1 MKNAGDILAVV
12 SGIAISAT
20 AYYQPI
26 EGTWLG
32 HDSWAA
38 QNLRIAGFI
47 AAPCGVLLFWL
58 RRHIW
63 RSVLAA
69 LTVVFLLIF
78 IVSAFSSIYLS
89 GSVPIYPN
97 IADQV
102 FYRDVVWKNAHLAML
117 ISATLLVY
125 SAFAYR
131 STTA

>member
-1 MKNAGDILAVV
+1 MKEAEDILAVV
-12 SGIAISAT
+12 SGAAISMT
-20 AYYQPI
+20 MFYQPI

-32 HDSWAA
+32 HDGWAA

-63 RSVLAA
+63 PSMLAA
-69 LTVVFLLIF
+69 LTAVFALIF
-78 IVSAFSSIYLS
+78 IGSIFSSIYLS
-89 GSVPIYPN
+89 DSVPTYPD

-131 STTA
+131 SAGP